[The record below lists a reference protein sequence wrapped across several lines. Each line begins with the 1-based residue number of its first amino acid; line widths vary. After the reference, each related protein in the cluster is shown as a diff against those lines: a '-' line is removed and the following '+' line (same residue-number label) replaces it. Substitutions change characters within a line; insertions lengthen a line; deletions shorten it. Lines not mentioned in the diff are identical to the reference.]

1 MFENIEGSASEIA
14 KKVGHKS
21 LVDVSTITGT
31 SVSGLVFMRNN
42 NINKFMALCFGSLH
56 IKQLNSHKE
65 L

>member
-1 MFENIEGSASEIA
+1 MFENILGSASEIA
-14 KKVGHKS
+14 KRVGHKS

-31 SVSGLVFMRNN
+31 SVSGLVFMRTN
-42 NINKFMALCFGSLH
+42 NIDKFMALCFGAMH